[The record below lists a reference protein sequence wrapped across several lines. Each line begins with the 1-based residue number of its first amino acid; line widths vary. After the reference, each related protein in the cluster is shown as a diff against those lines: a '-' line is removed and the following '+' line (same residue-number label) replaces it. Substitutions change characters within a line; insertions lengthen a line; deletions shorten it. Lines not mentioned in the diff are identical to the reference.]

1 MPDKSNLWAVTP
13 NPSLQEMISNI
24 FGDLEPLSRQCR
36 EILDQA
42 GCFPPFD
49 SESQQFIEHCHQICL
64 GIADSE
70 EWKKSQEIAAIIA
83 DEFQKPEYQEFAKQV
98 SDIARQ
104 ALKVQQDFM
113 QSSSVDRPSV
123 PKASSEPVVTAEAV
137 DWFEQVLPIER
148 RAIWANIDNKSA
160 LIQTAIN
167 MAGIVLPRVIPQNAS
182 EIRDVTDVTL
192 LVLLVVVFLD
202 ILVSAFDAGG
212 NNR

>member
-1 MPDKSNLWAVTP
+1 MPDNSNPWAVTP
-13 NPSLQEMISNI
+13 NPALQEMIRNI
-24 FGDLEPLSRQCR
+24 FGDLEPLSRQCQ

-42 GCFPPFD
+42 GCFLLFD
-49 SESQQFIEHCHQICL
+49 SESQQIIEHCQKICAE
-64 GIADSE
+64 IADSE
-70 EWKKSQEIAAIIA
+70 EWKKSQEIAALIA
-83 DEFQKPEYQEFAKQV
+83 DEFQKPEYQEFAEQV
-98 SDIARQ
+98 SEIARQ

-167 MAGIVLPRVIPQNAS
+167 MASIVLPRVIPQNAS

>member
-1 MPDKSNLWAVTP
+1 MSDKSNLWAVTP

-24 FGDLEPLSRQCR
+24 FGGLEPLSRQFR

-49 SESQQFIEHCHQICL
+49 SESQQIIERCQQICAE
-64 GIADSE
+64 IADSE
-70 EWKKSQEIAAIIA
+70 EWKKSQEIAVLIA

>member
-1 MPDKSNLWAVTP
+1 MPDKSNPWAVTP
-13 NPSLQEMISNI
+13 NPALQEMIRNI

-49 SESQQFIEHCHQICL
+49 SESQQIIEHCQKICAE
-64 GIADSE
+64 IADSE
-70 EWKKSQEIAAIIA
+70 DWKKSQEIAALIA

-98 SDIARQ
+98 SEIARQ

-148 RAIWANIDNKSA
+148 RAIWANIDNKSG

-167 MAGIVLPRVIPQNAS
+167 MASIVLPRIIPQNAS

-202 ILVSAFDAGG
+202 ILVSAFDTGG

>member
-1 MPDKSNLWAVTP
+1 MPDKSNPWAVTP
-13 NPSLQEMISNI
+13 DPALQEMISNI
-24 FGDLEPLSRQCR
+24 FGDLEPLSRQCL

-49 SESQQFIEHCHQICL
+49 SESQQIIEHCQQICAE
-64 GIADSE
+64 IADSE
-70 EWKKSQEIAAIIA
+70 EWKKSQEIAVLIA

>member
-1 MPDKSNLWAVTP
+1 MPKKSNPWAVTP
-13 NPSLQEMISNI
+13 NPALQEMISNI

-42 GCFPPFD
+42 GFFPPFD
-49 SESQQFIEHCHQICL
+49 SESQQFIEHCQQICAE
-64 GIADSE
+64 IADSE
-70 EWKKSQEIAAIIA
+70 EWKKSQEIAALIA

-98 SDIARQ
+98 SEIAWQ

-113 QSSSVDRPSV
+113 RSGSVDRPSI

-148 RAIWANIDNKSA
+148 RPIWANIDNKSG

-167 MAGIVLPRVIPQNAS
+167 MASIVLPRVIPQNAS

-192 LVLLVVVFLD
+192 LVLLAVVFLD